1 MALINAIMRDFVPY
15 SYKLDLLRS
24 DQASLVM
31 KMSYISGEIDQLLF
45 NFIITSN
52 WLTAFKKLTNSTN

>member
-15 SYKLDLLRS
+15 SYKLVLLCS

-31 KMSYISGEIDQLLF
+31 KNYISEIDQLLV

>member
-1 MALINAIMRDFVPY
+1 MALINAIIRDFVPY
-15 SYKLDLLRS
+15 SYKLVLLCS

-31 KMSYISGEIDQLLF
+31 KNYISEIDQLLV

>member
-31 KMSYISGEIDQLLF
+31 KMSYISEIDQLF
-45 NFIITSN
+45 VNFIITSN

>member
-15 SYKLDLLRS
+15 SYKLVLLYS

-31 KMSYISGEIDQLLF
+31 KMSYISEIDQLLV

>member
-31 KMSYISGEIDQLLF
+31 KMSYISEIDQLLV

>member
-15 SYKLDLLRS
+15 SYKLVLLRS
-24 DQASLVM
+24 DQASLLM
-31 KMSYISGEIDQLLF
+31 KMSYISEIDQLLV

-52 WLTAFKKLTNSTN
+52 WLTAFEKLTNSTN

>member
-15 SYKLDLLRS
+15 SYILDLLRS

-31 KMSYISGEIDQLLF
+31 KMSYISEIDQLLV

>member
-15 SYKLDLLRS
+15 SYKLVLLRS

-31 KMSYISGEIDQLLF
+31 KMSYISEIDQLLV

-52 WLTAFKKLTNSTN
+52 WLTAFEKLTNSTN

>member
-15 SYKLDLLRS
+15 SYKLVLLRS

-31 KMSYISGEIDQLLF
+31 KMSYISEIDQLLV

>member
-24 DQASLVM
+24 DQASLLM
-31 KMSYISGEIDQLLF
+31 KMSYISEIDQLLV

>member
-1 MALINAIMRDFVPY
+1 MALINATMRDFVPY
-15 SYKLDLLRS
+15 SYKFDLLLS

-31 KMSYISGEIDQLLF
+31 KMSYISEIDQLLV

>member
-15 SYKLDLLRS
+15 SFKSVLLRS

-31 KMSYISGEIDQLLF
+31 KMSYISEIDQLLV

>member
-15 SYKLDLLRS
+15 SFKLVLLRS
-24 DQASLVM
+24 DQASLVK
-31 KMSYISGEIDQLLF
+31 KMSYISKIDQLLLV

>member
-15 SYKLDLLRS
+15 SYKLVLLCS
-24 DQASLVM
+24 DQAFLLM
-31 KMSYISGEIDQLLF
+31 KMSYISEIDQLLV
-45 NFIITSN
+45 NFIMTSN